1 MTQKKDNNRKYKSLF
16 NNESCGAAQ
25 YIAELVCKRRSEK
38 ENKGSLSYK
47 FWNTGPQKVMYQTQV
62 RAANKV
68 IKKYGE
74 DAVLH
79 YLRNKGWNVYSL
91 GFLHKSKK
99 FVLILDF
106 VKDGLEE
113 AKVLVEKEAK
123 REKKVIEMPTGDRKL
138 RKPRSKNS
146 LLSKLRNIDGKKEQ

>member
-1 MTQKKDNNRKYKSLF
+1 MTQKKDNTPKYKSLF
-16 NNESCGAAQ
+16 NNKSCSAAQ

-38 ENKGSLSYK
+38 ENKGNLSYK
-47 FWNTGPQKVMYQTQV
+47 FWNSGPQKAMYQTQV
-62 RAANKV
+62 RAANKL
-68 IKKYGE
+68 IDKHGE

-106 VKDGLEE
+106 VKAGVEE
-113 AKVLVEKEAK
+113 SKVLVDELAK
-123 REKKVIEMPTGDRKL
+123 KEKKIVEVPTGDRKL
-138 RKPRSKNS
+138 RKPQGKKS

>member
-1 MTQKKDNNRKYKSLF
+1 M
-16 NNESCGAAQ
+16 
-25 YIAELVCKRRSEK
+25 
-38 ENKGSLSYK
+38 
-47 FWNTGPQKVMYQTQV
+47 
-62 RAANKV
+62 
-68 IKKYGE
+68 
-74 DAVLH
+74 
-79 YLRNKGWNVYSL
+79 YSL